1 MCQTQLGKLQKRLKE
16 VEATGAAVLAVSIDR
31 PEAARKLRQDF
42 NLTFPILS
50 DSKMEVTRAYQMK
63 GERIRIR
70 KRGLDASSRSSES
83 PIRTAVTRRV
93 ESPLIMESTAFPRH
107 SSSIARA

>member
-16 VEATGAAVLAVSIDR
+16 VEATGAAVFAVSIDR

-42 NLTFPILS
+42 NLTFLILS

-63 GERIRIR
+63 GERMEMSDMGYVIIDRQGMIRGRRIDR
-70 KRGLDASSRSSES
+70 TFADDLKDVLDTLSQV
-83 PIRTAVTRRV
+83 RTT
-93 ESPLIMESTAFPRH
+93 S
-107 SSSIARA
+107 

>member
-16 VEATGAAVLAVSIDR
+16 VEATGAAVFAVSIDR

-42 NLTFPILS
+42 NLTFLILS

-63 GERIRIR
+63 GERMEMSDMGYVIIDRQGLIRA
-70 KRGLDASSRSSES
+70 KRIDRTFADNLKEVLDALGRL
-83 PIRTAVTRRV
+83 RTA
-93 ESPLIMESTAFPRH
+93 S
-107 SSSIARA
+107 

>member
-16 VEATGAAVLAVSIDR
+16 VEATGAAVFAVSIDR

-42 NLTFPILS
+42 NLTFLILS

-63 GERIRIR
+63 GERMEMSDMGYVIIDRQGMIRGRRIDR
-70 KRGLDASSRSSES
+70 TFADNLRNVLDILGRL
-83 PIRTAVTRRV
+83 RTA
-93 ESPLIMESTAFPRH
+93 S
-107 SSSIARA
+107 

>member
-16 VEATGAAVLAVSIDR
+16 VEATGAAVFAVSIDR

-42 NLTFPILS
+42 NLTFLILS

-63 GERIRIR
+63 GERMEMSDMGYVIIDRQGLIRA
-70 KRGLDASSRSSES
+70 KRIDRTFADDLKDVLDTLSQV
-83 PIRTAVTRRV
+83 RTT
-93 ESPLIMESTAFPRH
+93 S
-107 SSSIARA
+107 

>member
-16 VEATGAAVLAVSIDR
+16 VEATGAAAFAVSIDR
-31 PEAARKLRQDF
+31 PEAARKLRQNF

-63 GERIRIR
+63 GERMEMSDMGYVIIDRQGIIRGRRIDR
-70 KRGLDASSRSSES
+70 SFADNLKNVLD
-83 PIRTAVTRRV
+83 ILGQLRTA
-93 ESPLIMESTAFPRH
+93 S
-107 SSSIARA
+107 